1 MSCKDYFSELI
12 EKTIENNLWRQKKCI
27 NLIPSENTPSIFV
40 KLLEIS
46 DPQGRY
52 AEHKTALK
60 KEREALAGSGA
71 LKGDQ
76 IYYYQGTQFIFEI
89 EEKLTEVM
97 KEYLGAEDVETR
109 AISGQMA
116 NEVAFKAVLKYLS
129 KGGDKLPPL
138 SASGRLHTVMNN
150 SLNGG
155 GHLSAQP
162 FGALFNFVDEEP
174 VSIPLQQG
182 NPYKVDVEKM
192 INLVDEKKPPL
203 IIFGKSLFL
212 HPEPILELRKY
223 LDSQNNY
230 FPVVM
235 YDGAHVLGILGR
247 FFQDP
252 LSEGANIVT
261 GSTHKTFFGSQ
272 RGIIGIK
279 VGADSPYSKLAAEI
293 HTRTFPGSTSN
304 HHLGTQL
311 ALLGAALEMK
321 HFRDDYQK
329 AVVENAKSF
338 AKSLH
343 SKGIPVEGGEEEGFT
358 KTHQV
363 VIRVKKFGDGKEIA
377 TRLEQNNIIVNFQAL
392 PDDETFYHPSGI
404 RMGVSEMTRFGMEA
418 GDFVELSEIM
428 AEIIIDNKDKRSDVE
443 NLRKKFTRMRFCFD
457 DDTSKKLYRKLMD
470 SIFGDFL

>member
-1 MSCKDYFSELI
+1 MTYKESLKDLI
-12 EKTIENNLWRQKKCI
+12 EKTIGNNIFRQKKCI
-27 NLIPSENTPSIFV
+27 NLIPSENTPSLLV

-76 IYYYQGTQFIFEI
+76 IYYYQGTQFIFEV
-89 EEKLTEVM
+89 EEKLKEVM
-97 KEYLGAEDVETR
+97 KEYLNADEVETR

-116 NEVAFKAVLKYLS
+116 NEITFKAVLKYLQ
-129 KGGDKLPPL
+129 KGGDKIPSL
-138 SASGRLHTVMNN
+138 SSNGRIVSVMNN

-174 VSIPLQQG
+174 IPIPLQAN

-192 INLVDEKKPPL
+192 INLVDENKPFL

-212 HPEPILELRKY
+212 HPEPVKELRNY
-223 LDSQNNY
+223 LNSQKDY

-235 YDGAHVLGILGR
+235 YDGAHVLGILGNH
-247 FFQDP
+247 FQDP

-261 GSTHKTFFGSQ
+261 GSTHKTFFGPQ
-272 RGIIGIK
+272 RGIIGTK
-279 VGADSPYSKLAAEI
+279 FGDDSPYLKLANEI

-311 ALLGAALEMK
+311 ALLGAAYEMK
-321 HFRDDYQK
+321 HFKEDYQR
-329 AVVENAKSF
+329 AVVNNAKHF
-338 AKSLH
+338 AKSLYED
-343 SKGIPVEGGEEEGFT
+343 GVPVEGGEEDGFT
-358 KTHQV
+358 NTHQV
-363 VIRVKKFGDGKEIA
+363 VIRVKKFGDAKEIA
-377 TRLEQNNIIVNFQAL
+377 TKLEENNIIVNFQAL

-404 RMGVSEMTRFGMEA
+404 RMGVSEMTRFGMKEE
-418 GDFVELSEIM
+418 DFSLLSKIM
-428 AEIIIDNKDKRSDVE
+428 ADIIINKANRKKDVE
-443 NLRKKFTRMRFCFD
+443 NLRSGFTKMEFCFD
-457 DDTSKKLYRKLMD
+457 HNSSIEIYKKLFE
-470 SIFGDFL
+470 SIFGSF

>member
-1 MSCKDYFSELI
+1 MSCQNYFEELI
-12 EKTIENNLWRQKKCI
+12 EKTIENTIWRQKKCI
-27 NLIPSENTPSIFV
+27 NLIPSENTPSLLV

-60 KEREALAGSGA
+60 KEREALSGSGA

-89 EEKLTEVM
+89 EEKLKEVM
-97 KEYLGAEDVETR
+97 KEYLGADDVETR

-129 KGGDKLPPL
+129 KGGDKLPKL
-138 SASGRLHTVMNN
+138 SSSGRFLSVMNN

-162 FGALFNFVDEEP
+162 FGALFNFVEEEP
-174 VSIPLQQG
+174 VPIPLQQN

-192 INLVDEKKPPL
+192 ISLVDEKKPPL

-212 HPEPILELRKY
+212 HPEPVKELKKY
-223 LDSQNNY
+223 LDSQDNY

-235 YDGAHVLGILGR
+235 YDGAHVLGILGK

-252 LSEGANIVT
+252 LSEGTNIVT
-261 GSTHKTFFGSQ
+261 GSTHKTFFGPQ

-279 VGADSPYSKLAAEI
+279 VGENSPYSKLSAEV

-321 HFRDDYQK
+321 HFREDYQK
-329 AVVENAKSF
+329 AVVNNAKSF
-338 AKSLH
+338 AKSLY
-343 SKGIPVEGGEEEGFT
+343 SKGIPVEGGEEDGFT

-404 RMGVSEMTRFGMEA
+404 RMGVSEMTRFGMNGE
-418 GDFVELSEIM
+418 DFETLSEIM
-428 AEIIIDNKDKRSDVE
+428 ADIIINNKNKKGDVE
-443 NLRKKFTRMRFCFD
+443 NLRKKFTKMRFSFD
-457 DDTSKKLYRKLMD
+457 EESSKGIYRKLIE
-470 SIFGDFL
+470 SIFGNFL